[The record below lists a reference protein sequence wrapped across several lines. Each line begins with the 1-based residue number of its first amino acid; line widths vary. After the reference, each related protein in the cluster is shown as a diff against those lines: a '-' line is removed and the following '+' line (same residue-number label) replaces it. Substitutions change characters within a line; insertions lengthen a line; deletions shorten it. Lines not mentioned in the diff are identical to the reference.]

1 MQIPHT
7 HLTTTH
13 STNSELIAWVIDSFD
28 KSFDKN
34 AQNNDNHQMHF
45 SRPHLL
51 TADRQT
57 SGRGQHGR
65 TWQSPI
71 GNVYFSLYIPTQKF
85 SKNQH
90 FFIKTPID
98 GRLSLAIALALVKM
112 PIIQQINTTLKS
124 QNLPT
129 IGVKW
134 VNDVGFYQN
143 AQFQK
148 LSGILIEPANHQG
161 KMLGIVIGIGLNVH
175 KPPVLTQI
183 TQETLNYQAISLANF
198 LTQPIELNEI
208 YEMMITACYKAIC
221 QFNEFYNKVFFNNFL
236 IEFSQFDVLKD
247 KNLLINLPNT
257 LPNNQKTGQAV
268 GIDNNGCLLVC
279 TKNQQIEP
287 IWTGTIHILPNN

>member
-148 LSGILIEPANHQG
+148 LSGILIEPVNHQG
-161 KMLGIVIGIGLNVH
+161 K
-175 KPPVLTQI
+175 I
-183 TQETLNYQAISLANF
+183 TQENLNYQAISLANL

-221 QFNEFYNKVFFNNFL
+221 QFNEFDNKVFFNNFL

-247 KNLLINLPNT
+247 KNILIDLPNS
-257 LPNNQKTGQAV
+257 QKTGQAV

-287 IWTGTIHILPNN
+287 IWTGTIHILSND